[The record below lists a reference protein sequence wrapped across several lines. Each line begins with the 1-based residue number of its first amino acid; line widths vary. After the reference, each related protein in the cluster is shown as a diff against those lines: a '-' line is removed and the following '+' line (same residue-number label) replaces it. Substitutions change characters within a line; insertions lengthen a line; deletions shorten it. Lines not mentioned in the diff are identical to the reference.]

1 LPWPRVL
8 FSGPSDPDMEN
19 GVRTARV
26 YHFGAFTGDAPN
38 GDLLNAGCNNPLS
51 VPGID
56 ISRSHSYH

>member
-1 LPWPRVL
+1 
-8 FSGPSDPDMEN
+8 MEN